1 MAHIDVAGLADGDG
15 VHVIAPRRI
24 VLEPPGEREF
34 VRDELNE
41 ETLEEM
47 GVDDTADGWSRT
59 RLLDAVGKLKRGE
72 GEG

>member
-1 MAHIDVAGLADGDG
+1 LKLESLYHTFIDMGYEDM
-15 VHVIAPRRI
+15 
-24 VLEPPGEREF
+24 EF